1 MKTSKLKPSQVRNQF
16 WIYEEDLEFSKIC
29 PLPCPSNE
37 GKWMMFFDSSEI
49 DEKWERAVTLY
60 YQGKLTG
67 IHALE
72 VSTADMYSWVSR
84 MKENFRNSTEPNH
97 VIFFY
102 CGPCD
107 RKSLMIE
114 IFSLQGRRSS
124 FFAYKI
130 CNGGLPTQILFHNL
144 LHLSFS
150 SLIYIMIPA

>member
-16 WIYEEDLEFSKIC
+16 WIYEEDLEFSNIC
-29 PLPCPSNE
+29 PIPCPSNE
-37 GKWMMFFDSSEI
+37 GKWMMFFDSTEI

-60 YQGKLTG
+60 HQGKLTG

-72 VSTADMYSWVSR
+72 VSTADSYSWVSR
-84 MKENFRNSTEPNH
+84 MKENFQNSTEPNH